1 MELKRHLGSP
11 VPLFCWLMLGAL
23 FFLLQ
28 WPSLR
33 SLLDFS
39 KQLNAIDIWSNS
51 IPREN
56 MTLFVNISASLNSA
70 VGQDVLNCFLVDSDA
85 PVMTYF
91 ASYIVPIPGSAS
103 KRCCA
108 LCGAKGTSEELN
120 AGRTFFISV
129 FFIELLYCQNI
140 LMLLNV
146 S

>member
-1 MELKRHLGSP
+1 MFYAIANLLLSWDTVWSSRDIWGSP

-39 KQLNAIDIWSNS
+39 KQLNAVDIWSNS

-70 VGQDVLNCFLVDSDA
+70 VGQDVLNCFLVVWDA

-91 ASYIVPIPGSAS
+91 ASYIILISESAHPWDAAHCVEQ
-103 KRCCA
+103 KRH
-108 LCGAKGTSEELN
+108 LWSLIH
-120 AGRTFFISV
+120 F
-129 FFIELLYCQNI
+129 
-140 LMLLNV
+140 
-146 S
+146 